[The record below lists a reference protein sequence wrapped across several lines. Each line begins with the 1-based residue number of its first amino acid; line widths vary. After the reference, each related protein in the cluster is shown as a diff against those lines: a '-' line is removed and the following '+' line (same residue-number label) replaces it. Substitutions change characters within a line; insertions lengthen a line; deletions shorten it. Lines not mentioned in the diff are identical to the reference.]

1 MVVIIGVGVTL
12 FTTDTQ
18 PPAAPPTISLTP
30 PAAMR
35 DMGVG
40 TEEEAFDPDAALSEE
55 KLEKILKESGLI
67 GRERTTK
74 KEKKSK
80 DGGIHIDRI

>member
-18 PPAAPPTISLTP
+18 PPTVPPTISLTP

-80 DGGIHIDRI
+80 DSGIHIDRI

>member
-1 MVVIIGVGVTL
+1 MTL

-18 PPAAPPTISLTP
+18 PPVAAPNLSITP
-30 PAAMR
+30 SATMR

-40 TEEEAFDPDAALSEE
+40 TDEEPFDPDAALSEE
-55 KLEKILKESGLI
+55 KLEKILKESGLVA
-67 GRERTTK
+67 RERTPK

-80 DGGIHIDRI
+80 DSGIHIDRI